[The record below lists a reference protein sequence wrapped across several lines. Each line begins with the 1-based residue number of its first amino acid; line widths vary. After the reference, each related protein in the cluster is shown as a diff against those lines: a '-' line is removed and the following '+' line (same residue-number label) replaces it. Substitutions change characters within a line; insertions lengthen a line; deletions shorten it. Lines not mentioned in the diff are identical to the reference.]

1 MPTHRTTDAGASM
14 STVIEV
20 TRLAALVMGVME
32 AAGTVCAD
40 MDAHHPTSSAGVRA
54 RRQIVGTG

>member
-20 TRLAALVMGVME
+20 TRLAALVMGVTE

-40 MDAHHPTSSAGVRA
+40 MDAHHPTSRAGVRA
-54 RRQIVGTG
+54 RRQIVGTD

>member
-1 MPTHRTTDAGASM
+1 M